1 MEANTMRTFFTS
13 RRGMEKEK
21 GVALLFAI
29 LLTST
34 LLLVAMGISKISYKE
49 GIFALE
55 ARDSGRAFTA
65 ADTGIEC
72 GLYLD
77 NNDVF
82 TTNSDTFY
90 CHGSQ
95 VIVSGTGTTFQF
107 SLNISPTSCAQ
118 VYVDKNYGGTSTR
131 IESYGY
137 NIKQQQST
145 SPATCLTNA
154 LGTNIVTRAL
164 RVTYLNPVV
173 GP

>member
-1 MEANTMRTFFTS
+1 MRTLFS
-13 RRGMEKEK
+13 SHAESQKEG

-34 LLLVAMGISKISYKE
+34 LLLIAMGISKISYKE

-95 VIVSGTGTTFQF
+95 VIVSGSGTSFQF

-118 VYVDKNYGGTSTR
+118 VYVDKNYAGTSTR

-137 NIKQQQST
+137 NIKQQQPT
-145 SPATCLTNA
+145 SPATCLTSA
-154 LGTNIVTRAL
+154 VTTNIVTRAL
-164 RVTYLNPVV
+164 RVTYVNPVV